1 MINRIIPYLF
11 ASFLLLNGCS
21 SNQQGQENVNTK
33 RQQATNV
40 NYSTIQQTDQVTDS
54 DTAKRLIDLASKVP
68 HVNDATAVVF
78 GDYAIVGI
86 DIDSDIDRSQVGTI
100 KYSVGETLKH
110 DPFGA
115 KAAVVADPDLNARIK
130 EVAKDIQNGKPVR
143 GILNELSDITS
154 RIIPEVPGDIQD
166 PTPAK
171 AIEEQKGNLNNHEKK
186 NLDDKQEK
194 QSNGH
199 K

>member
-1 MINRIIPYLF
+1 MINRIIPYFF
-11 ASFLLLNGCS
+11 ASFLLLSGCS

-40 NYSTIQQTDQVTDS
+40 NHATIQQTDRVTDS
-54 DTAKRLIDLASKVP
+54 ATAQRLIDLASKVP

-78 GDYAIVGI
+78 GHYAIVGI
-86 DIDSDIDRSQVGTI
+86 DIDSDIERSQVGTI

-115 KAAVVADPDLNARIK
+115 KALVVADPDLNARIK

-154 RIIPEVPGDIQD
+154 RIIPEVPGDIQE

-171 AIEEQKGNLNNHEKK
+171 SIEEQKGNLNNHEKK
-186 NLDDKQEK
+186 KLNDEQEK
-194 QSNGH
+194 QSNGY

>member
-1 MINRIIPYLF
+1 M
-11 ASFLLLNGCS
+11 
-21 SNQQGQENVNTK
+21 
-33 RQQATNV
+33 
-40 NYSTIQQTDQVTDS
+40 
-54 DTAKRLIDLASKVP
+54 
-68 HVNDATAVVF
+68 
-78 GDYAIVGI
+78 
-86 DIDSDIDRSQVGTI
+86 
-100 KYSVGETLKH
+100 
-110 DPFGA
+110 
-115 KAAVVADPDLNARIK
+115 
-130 EVAKDIQNGKPVR
+130 AKDIQNGKPVR

-194 QSNGH
+194 QSNGY